1 MNNFWSN
8 NYIEFKINGDRN
20 KTLWVE
26 EYLKKI
32 KLYLKKSIIKDLKKS
47 DKWKIHLKIAT
58 NFISSK
64 DFDKEH
70 VAYFKREK

>member
-1 MNNFWSN
+1 MTEIKHYGLKNILTKLN
-8 NYIEFKINGDRN
+8 
-20 KTLWVE
+20 
-26 EYLKKI
+26 YLKN
-32 KLYLKKSIIKDLKKS
+32 IINNLKKS

-70 VAYFKREK
+70 VTYFKREK